1 MVPVTAWTLRKT
13 ARIFSRLLQPR
24 AWGSAIAEKHVSVD
38 RNRNGA
44 FQRSSISRNPLNFA
58 KPDAPRMEYLPTF
71 PQNIAQFCRS
81 IFQHHGSHLGK
92 HRGVSSTL
100 TSNFWSFLWY

>member
-24 AWGSAIAEKHVSVD
+24 AWGSAIAEKRVSVD

-58 KPDAPRMEYLPTF
+58 NPDAPWCWNIYLHF
-71 PQNIAQFCRS
+71 PQKLPSFV
-81 IFQHHGSHLGK
+81 GK
-92 HRGVSSTL
+92 YSSTMVRIWANIGAFPQL
-100 TSNFWSFLWY
+100 